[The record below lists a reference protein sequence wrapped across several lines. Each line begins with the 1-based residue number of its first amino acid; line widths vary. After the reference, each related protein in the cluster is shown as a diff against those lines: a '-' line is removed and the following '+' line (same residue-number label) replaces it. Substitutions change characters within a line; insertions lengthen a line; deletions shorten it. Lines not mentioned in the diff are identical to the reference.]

1 MKKITTILAL
11 IVFIVSCSHKTTP
24 STSVVILKPDSPEAI
39 AGKQVFTAKCGT
51 CHELKDPAD
60 YTPKKWISI
69 VNDMAPKAK
78 LNATEKK
85 NVLTYVQANA
95 KKD

>member
-1 MKKITTILAL
+1 MKKIAIIVAL

-24 STSVVILKPDSPEAI
+24 AASIVIPKADSPEAI
-39 AGKQVFTAKCGT
+39 AGKEVFTAKCGK

-78 LNATEKK
+78 LDATEKK
-85 NVLTYVQANA
+85 NVLAYVQANA